1 MLPSITADLL
11 VVLHLGFILF
21 VVFGGLL
28 AVRWHWI
35 AWLHLPAAI
44 WGALIEWIGG
54 VCPLTPLEN
63 RLRRLAGEAGYTHGF
78 IDEYI
83 APLVYPPGLTPHIQT
98 VLGVGVVI
106 INLLIYAWVLRRR
119 RRA

>member
-11 VVLHLGFILF
+11 VALHFGFILF

-28 AVRWHWI
+28 VARWRWI
-35 AWLHLPAAI
+35 AWLHLPAAV
-44 WGALIEWIGG
+44 WGAVIELVGG

-63 RLRRLAGEAGYTHGF
+63 HLRRLAGEAGYTHGF

-83 APLVYPPGLTPHIQT
+83 APLVYPRGLTPHIQLT
-98 VLGVGVVI
+98 LGIAVVI
-106 INLLIYAWVLRRR
+106 VNLLIYAWILRKR